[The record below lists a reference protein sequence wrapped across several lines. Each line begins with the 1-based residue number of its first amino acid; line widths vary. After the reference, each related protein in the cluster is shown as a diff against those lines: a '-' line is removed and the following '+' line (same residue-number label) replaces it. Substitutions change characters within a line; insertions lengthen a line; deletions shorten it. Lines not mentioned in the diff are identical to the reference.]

1 MPIAIKKH
9 ICTPSGS
16 KPFPDA
22 DPGTLDSVRIVGTFS
37 WCAFGITANAA
48 DAVDIP
54 AAEFNIGEV
63 DLSTLHLFGD
73 ATVAVITY

>member
-1 MPIAIKKH
+1 MPITVTKH
-9 ICTPSGS
+9 ACTPSGS
-16 KPFPDA
+16 KPFPA
-22 DPGTLDSVRIVGTFS
+22 AAPGTLDGVRIVGSFS
-37 WCAFGITANAA
+37 WCAFSLTANAA

-54 AAEFNIGEV
+54 FADFDIGEV

>member
-1 MPIAIKKH
+1 MPITLNKH
-9 ICTPSGS
+9 TCAPSGS

-22 DPGTLDSVRIVGTFS
+22 DPGTIGSVRIVGSFS
-37 WCAFGITANAA
+37 WCAFALTANAA

-54 AAEFNIGEV
+54 AADFDIGEV

-73 ATVAVITY
+73 STVAVITY